1 MNDAAACAV
10 RAFGGLDLADAEAL
24 HRLCFPQQWDQPWSR
39 QAFAEMLAM
48 PGTFG
53 LMAHLAPERAP
64 AGLVVV
70 RVAADEAEV
79 LTIGVRGDTR
89 RGGIGTALMAAAI
102 AEARSRGARR
112 LHLEVAEDNFA
123 ARRFYAGSGFEPVG
137 KRAGY
142 YARGA
147 LGNAAAILMAR
158 PL

>member
-1 MNDAAACAV
+1 MSGDACEI
-10 RAFGGLDLADAEAL
+10 RAFGGLELAAAEIL
-24 HRLCFPQQWDQPWSR
+24 HRQCFPADWDQPWSR

-53 LMAHLAPERAP
+53 LMAHRAGEA

-79 LTIGVRGDTR
+79 LTIGVRPDLR
-89 RGGIGTALMAAAI
+89 RAGIGAALMAAAVR
-102 AEARSRGARR
+102 EAASRGAAR

-123 ARRFYAGSGFEPVG
+123 ARRFYAGDGFEPVG
-137 KRAGY
+137 RRAGY

-147 LGNAAAILMAR
+147 LGSVAAILMAR
-158 PL
+158 PV